1 MAASEFTSHTLP
13 DELLALVK
21 AFGLEPHHLSLEL
34 TEGMLMKRQEH
45 VIPVM
50 RTLRQLGFE
59 ISLDDFGMGHSS
71 LALLKNLPIS
81 ALKIDRSFVRDLPHQ
96 SNDRAIV
103 KTIAA
108 LGQQMNLD
116 VIAEGVETAAQLDIL
131 RQSGCTLIQG
141 FLLSRPLSLADL
153 LTRYPTGQW
162 RPSSSL

>member
-1 MAASEFTSHTLP
+1 
-13 DELLALVK
+13 
-21 AFGLEPHHLSLEL
+21 
-34 TEGMLMKRQEH
+34 
-45 VIPVM
+45 
-50 RTLRQLGFE
+50 
-59 ISLDDFGMGHSS
+59 
-71 LALLKNLPIS
+71 LKNLPIS

-131 RQSGCTLIQG
+131 RQSGCSLIQG